1 MEGKYRIA
9 RGTGDQ
15 WDTFME
21 EGMLV
26 IEDALSDAEV
36 DGYLEMIDASA
47 QGDERY
53 EDGKFFGLNNIVEW
67 YPVFSELIDH
77 PCHVGFGYDV
87 YGELLKLHSSSFD
100 LGIQV
105 ITSGTRTGHVQCPTA
120 CSLPN
125 FLFRSRSHTG

>member
-1 MEGKYRIA
+1 MEEKYRIA

-53 EDGKFFGLNNIVEW
+53 
-67 YPVFSELIDH
+67 
-77 PCHVGFGYDV
+77 
-87 YGELLKLHSSSFD
+87 
-100 LGIQV
+100 
-105 ITSGTRTGHVQCPTA
+105 
-120 CSLPN
+120 
-125 FLFRSRSHTG
+125 